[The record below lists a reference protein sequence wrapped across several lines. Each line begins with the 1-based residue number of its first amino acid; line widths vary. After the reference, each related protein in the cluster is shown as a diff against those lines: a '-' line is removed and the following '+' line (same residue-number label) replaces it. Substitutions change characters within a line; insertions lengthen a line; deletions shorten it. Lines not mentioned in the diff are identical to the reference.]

1 MVKKL
6 VISTALI
13 MIAFSASAAAE
24 TEREARQCMAK
35 NLYHE
40 ARGERAVAV
49 IAVGK
54 VVMNRVDSKRF
65 PNTVCGVVRQGGER
79 RHKCQFSWRCDG
91 RSDKI
96 RDARAWKK
104 MLLLAEMALNERT
117 GDPTNG
123 ATFYHTTT
131 VDPYWNKDMQRK
143 VQLGHHIFY

>member
-1 MVKKL
+1 MKQL
-6 VISTALI
+6 VLSAAFIATAF
-13 MIAFSASAAAE
+13 AAPVAAESNSAS
-24 TEREARQCMAK
+24 RQCMAE

-40 ARGERAVAV
+40 ARGEEAVAIV
-49 IAVGK
+49 AVGK

-104 MLLLAEMALNERT
+104 MLLLADVALSRQYA
-117 GDPTNG
+117 DPTNG
-123 ATFYHTTT
+123 ATFYHATT
-131 VDPYWNKDMQRK
+131 VSPYWIKDMQRK
-143 VQLGHHIFY
+143 VQLGRHIFY